1 VKSAPHHR
9 DFTGTPGTAVE
20 LRGVEVAYD
29 GRAAVAG
36 LDLDVPAGGWLALIG
51 PNGAGKTT
59 VLRAIA
65 GLVPHRGR
73 IALCGEPIAGRSAR
87 ELARRIAMV
96 RQEPAMPAGMS
107 VAQYVLLGRSAHF
120 TYLGREGPADR
131 AIVAETLER
140 LSLDG
145 LAARPLDSLSG
156 GERQRAAIARALAQR
171 APLLL
176 VDEPTSALD
185 LGRQQEVLDLLDAV
199 RRERDLTVVAAMHDL
214 TLAGQYADR
223 LALIVDGRLARS
235 GTPAEVLTEAAVA
248 GTYRARV
255 HVRAVGGVARA
266 VVPDR
271 GLPAVDA
278 GEAPLEAPARA
289 KVRASSV
296 VIVNTGDG
304 KGKSTAAFGTAMRAV
319 ARGWSVCVV
328 QFIKSGSW
336 KVGEERSARQLGVE
350 WWTIGDGFTWD
361 SRDMERTEAV
371 AREAWRVAREKLAS
385 GAYGLVVL
393 DEITY
398 AVNWGWIPVA
408 EVVEAIATRPP
419 SVNVVATGRDAPEEL
434 VACADTVT
442 EMRNRKHA
450 FDRGVRAIRGIDF

>member
-1 VKSAPHHR
+1 VN
-9 DFTGTPGTAVE
+9 AVE
-20 LRGVEVAYD
+20 LRDVEVTYG
-29 GRAAVAG
+29 GRPAVAA

-59 VLRAIA
+59 ILRAIA

-73 IALCGEPIAGRSAR
+73 ITLCGEPVAGAGPRQ
-87 ELARRIAMV
+87 LARRVAMV
-96 RQEPAMPAGMS
+96 RQEPAMPPGMS

-120 TYLGREGPADR
+120 SPLGREGRADR
-131 AIVAETLER
+131 AVVAETLER
-140 LSLDG
+140 LSLEG
-145 LAARPLDSLSG
+145 FATRPLDSLSG

-171 APLLL
+171 APVLL

-185 LGRQQEVLDLLDAV
+185 VGRQQEVLDLIDAA
-199 RRERDLTVVAAMHDL
+199 RAERDLTVVAAMHDL

-223 LALIVDGRLARS
+223 LALVVDGRLARH
-235 GTPAEVLTEAAVA
+235 GPPADVLTEAAIA

-255 HVRAVGGVARA
+255 RVRPVGQVARA

-271 GLPAVDA
+271 ALPDPAAV
-278 GEAPLEAPARA
+278 PLEAPARA
-289 KVRASSV
+289 TVRAPSV

-319 ARGWSVCVV
+319 ARGWRVCVV
-328 QFIKSGSW
+328 QFVKSGRW
-336 KVGEERSARQLGVE
+336 KVGEEQSARRLGVE
-350 WWTIGDGFTWD
+350 WWSIGDGFTWD
-361 SRDMERTEAV
+361 SKDMDRTEAI

-385 GAYGLVVL
+385 GHYGLVVL

-398 AVNWGWIPVA
+398 PMNWGWIPTG
-408 EVVEAIATRPP
+408 EVVEAIVTRPQP
-419 SVNVVATGRDAPEEL
+419 VNVVATGRDAPEAL
-434 VACADTVT
+434 VECADTVT
-442 EMRNRKHA
+442 EMRSRKHA